1 MAEGAEEGVV
11 DHRGRVF
18 SSSSG
23 PGVYDNLMVTD
34 GSVVPV
40 PLGVNPL
47 LTISALTE
55 RAMAMLCAER
65 DWSSEPV
72 AVAPEAPGPAAG
84 TAMPGLRFT
93 ERMSG
98 WWATDD
104 VPNDG
109 ELEQFLADEEQGRG
123 NADGELSFV
132 LTLVSTDIDT
142 VTRHLDTTMEVE
154 GTVSAP
160 RLSPDPLTV
169 EGGRF
174 QLPVADDPDP
184 AVRHM
189 RYDLPLAAVSG
200 ERFHLLGFKVL
211 APGDV
216 GEAWGAA
223 STLYATLRSEVP
235 QDRILGY
242 GVLRI
247 APSDFARQ
255 LTTIQVLGPVG
266 HFERL
271 RIEADFCTA
280 FAGSLA
286 RDYGS
291 AIHRTTSFNP
301 NAPPRRHRPLDVP
314 APRIY
319 EYRTADGVALRLT
332 RYRGGRSAPVVLSH
346 GMGNPLTWSL
356 DTSDVTLVE
365 FLVAQGYDVWLQEW
379 RASTL
384 LPTSLTQFNDDQVA
398 QFDHPAAAALV
409 AAETGRPDLH
419 VVVHCVGALTWSMAT
434 LVGSVDPTSMLCS
447 AVGAHPVA
455 PTLTRLKVGMRL
467 GEILHRMG
475 VRMLTTNSFT
485 NESFLEAMFDR
496 ELRLYPIPKDEEC
509 DQAVCR
515 RVAFIYGN
523 AVHHPNLNPAT
534 HAALHELFG
543 PTNMT
548 MMDHLSLMA
557 RAEELRGVR

>member
-1 MAEGAEEGVV
+1 
-11 DHRGRVF
+11 
-18 SSSSG
+18 
-23 PGVYDNLMVTD
+23 
-34 GSVVPV
+34 
-40 PLGVNPL
+40 
-47 LTISALTE
+47 
-55 RAMAMLCAER
+55 MAMLCAER

-160 RLSPDPLTV
+160 RPSPDPLTV

-174 QLPVADDPDP
+174 QLLVADDPDP

-189 RYDLPLAAVSG
+189 RYNLPLAAVSG

-455 PTLTRLKVGMRL
+455 PTLTRLKVGMRAGGDPAPYGCSDAHHQL
-467 GEILHRMG
+467 VHQRVLPRGD
-475 VRMLTTNSFT
+475 VRSRT
-485 NESFLEAMFDR
+485 
-496 ELRLYPIPKDEEC
+496 
-509 DQAVCR
+509 
-515 RVAFIYGN
+515 
-523 AVHHPNLNPAT
+523 
-534 HAALHELFG
+534 AALSDPE
-543 PTNMT
+543 
-548 MMDHLSLMA
+548 
-557 RAEELRGVR
+557 RRGVRSGGVPAGGVHIR